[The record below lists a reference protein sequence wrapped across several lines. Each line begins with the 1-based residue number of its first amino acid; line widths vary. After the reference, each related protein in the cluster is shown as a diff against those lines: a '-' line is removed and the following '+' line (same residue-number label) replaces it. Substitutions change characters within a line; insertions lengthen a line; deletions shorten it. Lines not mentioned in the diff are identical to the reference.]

1 MAVAVH
7 FPPLLAVKPAIL
19 VMDGE
24 AVALVLSMGEVLVAV
39 AGAVPFCVWKSVMSG
54 SRRL

>member
-7 FPPLLAVKPAIL
+7 FPPLFAVKPAIS

-24 AVALVLSMGEVLVAV
+24 AVALVLSVGEALVGV
-39 AGAVPFCVWKSVMSG
+39 AAAVPFCVWKSVMSG